1 MGWRGYRFTR
11 GAFSSGR
18 LLLRWRRPQGRNE
31 KEGNQV
37 PKCVHIA
44 RISSRNVCLSA
55 RCAPNKPQSPQPP
68 SHIFMVPLGPKLVR
82 STSCSPRAAHI
93 LTAKAAWARATSAL
107 EFIAFIADI
116 TRKRK
121 EPCNRQK
128 QPEPRF
134 QGQPRRHGRAP
145 KPQPIPDRTGSD
157 VNKHRRDGS
166 QNRLGSGRKDGVL
179 RLGSAFGR
187 EASGESR

>member
-1 MGWRGYRFTR
+1 MGRGGWDGGVTDSLVEPSPREGSSSDGDDLREGMRKRETR
-11 GAFSSGR
+11 SPSVST
-18 LLLRWRRPQGRNE
+18 LLESLRATFASVR
-31 KEGNQV
+31 
-37 PKCVHIA
+37 A
-44 RISSRNVCLSA
+44 A
-55 RCAPNKPQSPQPP
+55 TPNKPPSPQPPLQPP

-134 QGQPRRHGRAP
+134 QGQPRRHGSRSETSANP
-145 KPQPIPDRTGSD
+145 RPDRT
-157 VNKHRRDGS
+157 
-166 QNRLGSGRKDGVL
+166 
-179 RLGSAFGR
+179 
-187 EASGESR
+187 